1 MPKGYRPYLPDQDLL
16 LPPSL
21 REWMAEEHLVY
32 FVSDVVDQLDLSAI
46 HAVYGEEKRGQ
57 PPYDP
62 RLMTKLLV
70 YGYCTGVFSSRR
82 IQKRL
87 QEDIPFKVLAAGN
100 EPDFRTISDF
110 RKIHVGTLQGLFE
123 QVLEMALE
131 VGAVKVG
138 RVTLDGTKVKANASK
153 HKAMSYGRMKEKQ
166 EQLRDEVKQ
175 LLEQA
180 EAADEEE
187 DRRHGSQRGDE
198 LPEELRR
205 RETRLAKI
213 KIAKKVVEQRAR
225 EKAAAEGKSAAEAK
239 RAKPDDKD
247 QYNFTD
253 PESRIMKGADGF
265 VQGYNAQASVEPEML
280 LIVGQSVTEAANDK
294 QQLEPM
300 VEAIEQQ
307 SGQRPKAVLADSGYC
322 SEENLAYLES
332 ADQPERKIDGF
343 IATGKQKHG
352 EHRLPCKPGPLPKG
366 ATKVDR
372 MKRKLQTKVGKA
384 VYAARKC
391 VVEPVFGQIKQARG
405 FRQFLLRGKDK
416 VKGEWA
422 LVCLT
427 HNILRLH
434 AAIQPAERHRRMFSL
449 KIAAAEFPGAIWLA
463 GTPRAGVS
471 RRIRATQGFGSPAHR
486 ALFLGQAPRCG
497 RKSPVH
503 SDPARS
509 FKIRNHRALPARHRH
524 GGAFDH
530 QSIGT
535 PGPARHCSGCH
546 FLSPER

>member
-1 MPKGYRPYLPDQDLL
+1 MRDWL
-16 LPPSL
+16 
-21 REWMAEEHLVY
+21 AEEHLVY
-32 FVSDVVDQLDLSAI
+32 FVSDVVDQLDLSAM
-46 HAVYGEEKRGQ
+46 HAVYGEERRGQ

-87 QEDIPFKVLAAGN
+87 QEDIPFRVLAAGN

-110 RKIHVGTLQGLFE
+110 RKLHIGTLQGLFE

-131 VGAVKVG
+131 AGAVKVG
-138 RVTLDGTKVKANASK
+138 RVALDGTKVKANASK

-166 EQLRDEVKQ
+166 KQLGEEVKK

-187 DRRHGSQRGDE
+187 DRRHGGKRGDE

-213 KIAKKVVEQRAR
+213 KLAKRIIEQRAR
-225 EKAAAEGKSAAEAK
+225 ERAAAEGQSAAKAK
-239 RAKPDDKD
+239 QAKPDDKD

-253 PESRIMKGADGF
+253 PESRIMKGGDGF
-265 VQGYNAQASVEPEML
+265 VQGYNAQAAVEPKLM

-294 QQLEPM
+294 KQLEPM
-300 VEAIEQQ
+300 VELIEQQ
-307 SGQRPKAVLADSGYC
+307 SGQRPESILADSGYC

-332 ADQPERKIDGF
+332 AEQPERQIDGF

-352 EHRLPCKPGPLPKG
+352 ERRLPCKRGPLPKG

-405 FRQFLLRGKDK
+405 FRQFLLRGKEK

-434 AAIQPAERHRRMFSL
+434 AAQ
-449 KIAAAEFPGAIWLA
+449 
-463 GTPRAGVS
+463 
-471 RRIRATQGFGSPAHR
+471 
-486 ALFLGQAPRCG
+486 QAC
-497 RKSPVH
+497 
-503 SDPARS
+503 
-509 FKIRNHRALPARHRH
+509 
-524 GGAFDH
+524 
-530 QSIGT
+530 
-535 PGPARHCSGCH
+535 
-546 FLSPER
+546 